1 MPLRIA
7 DIINMPELRTRAVG
21 GEQGLDRLVRW
32 AHVCELSDP
41 TEWLGD
47 GDLLMTTGIGIP
59 ADPDAQVR
67 YIEALSEASMA
78 GMMIGED
85 MQAPA
90 NLDALKETATRLGF
104 PLLLTHY
111 GVPFSSVTR
120 AVIDAARVEEF
131 ERRNAIARVCVSARV
146 AIEGLGLEELLQ
158 RLGKDVR
165 AELSLWDPQTHEVW
179 LPKQTELSEKLRE
192 FLIQQKPDATN
203 TQPVV
208 RRHAMEGGETLAI
221 SIPSRKRCVLLA
233 HRNGQDYVD
242 YSLLNYMA
250 AVLGIALERLHVEC
264 ERSLRSGAELMEE
277 LFQLRLSR
285 HQASKRVEQFGL
297 QLDDAHLVVVRRG
310 AIQFVELASLFER
323 SDAAV
328 LPYPLGEEL
337 VLMTQRGFAPQIAN
351 ILEAELGV
359 GNPIGNCDRLQE
371 ALREARLA
379 LAHANSTRPAV
390 FYAEV
395 ADRLPWLPQ
404 NLDEAMQT
412 FRQVL
417 GRLADHDEE
426 SRASLLLTL
435 KIFLEQNRSWQASAE
450 KLHIHKASL
459 VYRIRRIEELT
470 GRSLSNT
477 ADVTAMWLALQAAEI
492 LGLPQMRAAKP

>member
-7 DIINMPELRTRAVG
+7 DIIGMPELRTRAVG
-21 GEQGLDRLVRW
+21 GEQGLERLVRW
-32 AHVCELSDP
+32 AHVCELPDP

-47 GDLLMTTGIGIP
+47 GDLLMTTGIGVP
-59 ADPDAQVR
+59 SDPDAQVR
-67 YIEALSEASMA
+67 YIEALSEASLA

-131 ERRNAIARVCVSARV
+131 ERRNAIARVCVSARM
-146 AIEGLGLEELLQ
+146 AIEGLDLEALLQ

-165 AELSLWDPQTHEVW
+165 AELSLWDPQTHELW

-208 RRHAMEGGETLAI
+208 RRHGMEDGETLAI
-221 SIPSRKRCVLLA
+221 AIPSRRQCVLLA
-233 HRNGQDYVD
+233 RRNGHDYVD

-264 ERSLRSGAELMEE
+264 ERALRAGAELMDE

-297 QLDDAHLVVVRRG
+297 LLDTAYILVVRRG
-310 AIQFVELASLFER
+310 PSQFVELASLFER
-323 SDAAV
+323 MDTPV
-328 LPYPLGEEL
+328 LPYPLGDEL
-337 VLMTQRGFAPQIAN
+337 VLMTQGRSVSDVQVL
-351 ILEAELGV
+351 LETK
-359 GNPIGNCDRLQE
+359 IGISNQVVNCERLHD

-379 LAHANSTRPAV
+379 LAHANATKGAV
-390 FYAEV
+390 FYAEI

-404 NLDEAMQT
+404 NLNEATQA
-412 FRQVL
+412 FRQIL
-417 GRLADHDEE
+417 GSVADHDIE
-426 SRASLLLTL
+426 SRASLLFTL
-435 KIFLEQNRSWQASAE
+435 KIFLEQNRSWQNTAE
-450 KLHIHKASL
+450 KLHIHKTSL
-459 VYRIRRIEELT
+459 VYRIRRIEALT
-470 GRSLSNT
+470 GRSLNNT
-477 ADVTAMWLALQAAEI
+477 ADVSAMWLALQAAEI
-492 LGLPQMRAAKP
+492 LGHPLLKS